1 MNIAYSHDIE
11 ENARII
17 RESLSRRERHKEPVI
32 HEYLRNEYHQ
42 TLAKFKESG
51 IIDAHKLRI
60 LRFFVRQQK
69 LQYNQFKRIVFT
81 HQRERDQ
88 QYQDLQ

>member
-17 RESLSRRERHKEPVI
+17 RESLSRRERYEDEEPI
-32 HEYLRNEYHQ
+32 INKILRDEYHQ
-42 TLAKFKESG
+42 ALANLKETG

-88 QYQDLQ
+88 Q